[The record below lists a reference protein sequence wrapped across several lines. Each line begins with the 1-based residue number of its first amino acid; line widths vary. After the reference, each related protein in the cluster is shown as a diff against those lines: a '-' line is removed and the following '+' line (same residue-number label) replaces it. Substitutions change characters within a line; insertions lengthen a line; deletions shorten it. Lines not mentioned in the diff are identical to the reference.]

1 MERETETERK
11 KETKGAEREGWR
23 ETETETETEREE
35 LSFNTSHASNVRP
48 LHTSR
53 TLSLSLSDLELL
65 KSFLVFIG
73 HCQ

>member
-23 ETETETETEREE
+23 ETETETEREE